1 MRGTLRVRPR
11 HTCMERR
18 ILLLFSLNLL
28 FSFTSLSAA
37 DNTDT
42 RWRISILASEISSAS
57 QPWSDDPHAGI
68 GVGVAYAPRP
78 QWDVE
83 LTVSS
88 QTHRSPYNRLFYSPG
103 ANGTPGQV
111 FPVFEF
117 REYSVR
123 PVDLSMTRHFLTD
136 QPISPYVRAGVR
148 YVDAPSDNGVASF
161 VTPYNP
167 GSELSPPLIP
177 FSEGFGFRDRVSAQA
192 GAGFRVRVTPRT
204 ALRVEA
210 TRLIRSDRAD
220 FDPLI
225 RYAAG
230 VSWLF

>member
-1 MRGTLRVRPR
+1 MRGTLRVRTR
-11 HTCMERR
+11 LTCMERR
-18 ILLLFSLNLL
+18 ILLLFSLLL
-28 FSFTSLSAA
+28 LTVTSLSAA
-37 DNTDT
+37 DNADT
-42 RWRISILASEISSAS
+42 RWRISILASEISNSGN

-68 GVGVAYAPRP
+68 GVGVAYAPAP

-88 QTHRSPYNRLFYSPG
+88 QSHRSPYNRLLYIPG
-103 ANGTPGQV
+103 ANGTPGLV
-111 FPVFEF
+111 APVFEIH
-117 REYSVR
+117 EYRVR
-123 PVDLSMTRHFLTD
+123 PVDLSLTRHFLTD
-136 QPISPYVRAGVR
+136 QPIAPYVRAGVR
-148 YVDAPSDNGVASF
+148 YVDAPGDRGVTSF
-161 VTPYNP
+161 VAPYNP
-167 GSELSPPLIP
+167 GSELLPPLVQ

-220 FDPLI
+220 FDPLT

>member
-1 MRGTLRVRPR
+1 
-11 HTCMERR
+11 MERR
-18 ILLLFSLNLL
+18 ILLLFSLIILL
-28 FSFTSLSAA
+28 TVTSLSAA

-42 RWRISILASEISSAS
+42 RWRVSILASEISNSGN

-68 GVGVAYAPRP
+68 GIGVAYAPAP
-78 QWDVE
+78 QWDME

-88 QTHRSPYNRLFYSPG
+88 QSHRSPYNRLFYFPG
-103 ANGTPGQV
+103 PNGAPGLTA
-111 FPVFEF
+111 PVFEI

-123 PVDLSMTRHFLTD
+123 PVDLSLTRHFLTD
-136 QPISPYVRAGVR
+136 QPIAPYVRAGVR
-148 YVDAPSDNGVASF
+148 YVDAPNDIGAQSF
-161 VTPYNP
+161 VVGYNP
-167 GSELSPPLIP
+167 GGELVPPFVQ

-204 ALRVEA
+204 SLRVEA
-210 TRLIRSDRAD
+210 SRLIRSDKAD